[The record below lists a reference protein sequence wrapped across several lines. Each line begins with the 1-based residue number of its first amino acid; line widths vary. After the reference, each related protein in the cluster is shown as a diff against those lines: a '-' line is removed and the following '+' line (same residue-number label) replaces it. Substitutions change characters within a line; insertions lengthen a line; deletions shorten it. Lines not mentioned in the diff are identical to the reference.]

1 MTIRPPL
8 ILDQL
13 AARIVELAI
22 GDTIDGNLI
31 EGYIGRNLLINGNMD
46 FFQRGSAGTRPD
58 GESFT
63 LDRWLFASLGTGTSN
78 WGVGTFAIGDALP
91 VPHPPRFFQGVNVVA
106 GTNSAW
112 VRQKIENV
120 WSYAGGKATL
130 SFWMRSAVAGKKVG
144 VRLVQD
150 FGGGSGASPAINIEG
165 PVFTLTTAFQKYTAT
180 FDVPSLVGK
189 TVGAS
194 AVNDC
199 LQIIF
204 DFAAAS
210 GYGNQLVGQ
219 TGLFEFTQVQF
230 ERGATATSF
239 DRRPLALELMLCQRY
254 YEKSYAVDV
263 APGTATRSGGHVSS
277 ALTGYLLAA
286 PLVRFA
292 TTKRATP
299 SVTLYNTQNGA
310 AGQVSENGGD
320 GLHTYN
326 KPAAVDSV
334 STGSFEVFVSNGTAS
349 PGNIERVQWAADAEL

>member
-91 VPHPPRFFQGVNVVA
+91 VPHPPRFFQGVNVAA

-150 FGGGSGASPAINIEG
+150 FGGGSGASPAIFIEG

-180 FDVPSLVGK
+180 FDVPSLAGK

-219 TGLFEFTQVQF
+219 TGLFEFTQVQL

-239 DRRPLALELMLCQRY
+239 ERRPLALELMLCQRY
-254 YEKSYAVDV
+254 YEKSYMPEVS
-263 APGTATRSGGHVSS
+263 PGTIDNQGRRAFAVQPAAGGF
-277 ALTGYLLAA
+277 LFCTQGF
-286 PLVRFA
+286 LVQ
-292 TTKRATP
+292 KRATP
-299 SVTLYNTQNGA
+299 SITVYTAPGGVPGSVAQDDGSARTVTVANQG
-310 AGQVSENGGD
+310 VS
-320 GLHTYN
+320 
-326 KPAAVDSV
+326 
-334 STGSFEVFVSNGTAS
+334 SFELQWSNSAGRYGGWYHFT
-349 PGNIERVQWAADAEL
+349 ADAEI